1 MTARTRPRA
10 RPTRKRAFLESCM
23 VLASCAVLCTRAS
36 SARAEDLQRGSTSN
50 SIGRSL
56 LAGSKYDRGDD
67 IALFANKVGPF
78 HNPSEV
84 RARFRASTS

>member
-1 MTARTRPRA
+1 V
-10 RPTRKRAFLESCM
+10 

-84 RARFRASTS
+84 RARGFARRHRSGKIERARAAN